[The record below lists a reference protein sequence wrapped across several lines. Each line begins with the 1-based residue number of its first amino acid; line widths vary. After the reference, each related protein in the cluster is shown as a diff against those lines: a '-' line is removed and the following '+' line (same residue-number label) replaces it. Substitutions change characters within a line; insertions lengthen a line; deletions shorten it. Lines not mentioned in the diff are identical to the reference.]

1 MRVRM
6 QLTAKSAVVNIAV
19 SLTLMLGA
27 AGIVR
32 AQEAPAASPT
42 PVKLADLVAEAERNH
57 PAIQA
62 AARMV
67 NAKRARVAQARALPD
82 PQLSV
87 GYMGDF
93 APFKTQ
99 KNDPAS
105 YRTAG
110 VMQEFPF
117 PGKRELRGKIA
128 SKEADAEL
136 PNVEAARRRVRA
148 EVKLAYYELWS
159 VEKSQEITG
168 KNKELLEKLARIA
181 EEKYK
186 VGKGLQQDVLR
197 AHVEVTRIRQKQT
210 LLEQRRRTLEA
221 QIASLLLRPV
231 EAPLGPLPAEI
242 AKSGLPYSF
251 EELISKGVEN
261 SPEIRRQEELIE
273 QSQLAADLARKE
285 FYPDFSVSWDYQNRT
300 SGMPEM
306 YGLKFTMNLPFFNK
320 GRRYAAVNEA
330 SETQASARQMREAVR
345 TVLMFQVKEQVLA
358 ARASDELLTLYSK
371 ALVPQSA
378 LTLES
383 SMAAYQVGSLDFLS
397 LITNFI
403 NVLEYENSYFEELAR
418 YQQALA
424 RLEEI
429 TGIELDGAS
438 GALPESRKP

>member
-1 MRVRM
+1 MRVR
-6 QLTAKSAVVNIAV
+6 SRFVVSFALI
-19 SLTLMLGA
+19 LCA
-27 AGIVR
+27 AGMVP
-32 AQEAPAASPT
+32 AQEGPAAGPP
-42 PVKLADLVAEAERNH
+42 PVKLADLLAEAERNH
-57 PAIQA
+57 PSIQA

-67 NAKRARVAQARALPD
+67 DAKRARIAQARALPD

-99 KNDPAS
+99 RNDPSS
-105 YRTAG
+105 YRTVG
-110 VMQEFPF
+110 VMQELPY
-117 PGKRELRGKIA
+117 PGKRDLRGKIA
-128 SKEADAEL
+128 AQEAEAEI

-148 EVKLAYYELWS
+148 EVKLAYYEIWS
-159 VEKSQEITG
+159 VGKALEITG
-168 KNKELLEKLARIA
+168 RNKELLEKLARIA
-181 EEKYK
+181 EERYK
-186 VGKGLQQDVLR
+186 LGKGLQPDVLR
-197 AHVEVTRIRQKQT
+197 AQVEVTRIRQRQT
-210 LLEQRRRTLEA
+210 LLELRRRTQEA
-221 QIASLLLRPV
+221 QLASLLLRPTD
-231 EAPLGPLPAEI
+231 APLGLLPGEI

-251 EELISKGVEN
+251 EELISKGIEN
-261 SPEIRRQEELIE
+261 SPEIRRQERLIE
-273 QSQLAADLARKE
+273 QSQLAVGLARKE

-306 YGLKFTMNLPFFNK
+306 YGLKFTMNLPIFNK

-345 TVLMFQVKEQVLA
+345 TVLLFQVKEQFLA
-358 ARASDELLTLYSK
+358 ARASDELLTLYLK

-383 SMAAYQVGSLDFLS
+383 SLAAYQVGSLDFLS

-403 NVLEYENSYFEELAR
+403 SVLDYETSYYEELAR

-424 RLEEI
+424 RLEEL

-438 GALPESRKP
+438 GSAPEARKP

>member
-1 MRVRM
+1 MRVRV
-6 QLTAKSAVVNIAV
+6 KFVV
-19 SLTLMLGA
+19 SLALMLCA
-27 AGIVR
+27 AGMVT
-32 AQEAPAASPT
+32 AQERPAASPP

-57 PAIQA
+57 PSIQA

-67 NAKRARVAQARALPD
+67 DAKRARIAQARALPD

-99 KNDPAS
+99 RNDPAS
-105 YRTAG
+105 YRTLG
-110 VMQEFPF
+110 VMQELPY
-117 PGKRELRGKIA
+117 PGKRNLRGRIA
-128 SKEADAEL
+128 AKEADAEI

-148 EVKLAYYELWS
+148 EVKVAYYELWG
-159 VEKSQEITG
+159 VGKAIEITG

-181 EEKYK
+181 EERYK
-186 VGKGLQQDVLR
+186 LGKGLQQDVLR
-197 AHVEVTRIRQKQT
+197 AQVEVTRIRQRQT
-210 LLEQRRRTLEA
+210 LLELRRRTLEA
-221 QIASLLLRPV
+221 QIASLLLRP
-231 EAPLGPLPAEI
+231 ADTPLGPLPAEI

-251 EELISKGVEN
+251 EELIGKGIES

-273 QSQLAADLARKE
+273 QSRLAADLARKE

-306 YGLKFTMNLPFFNK
+306 YGLRFTMNLPIFNK

-345 TVLMFQVKEQVLA
+345 TVLMFQVKEQFLA
-358 ARASDELLTLYSK
+358 ARASEELLTLYLK

-383 SMAAYQVGSLDFLS
+383 SLAAYQVGSLDFLS

-403 NVLEYENSYFEELAR
+403 SVLDYETSYYEELAR

-424 RLEEI
+424 RLEEL

-438 GALPESRKP
+438 GSAPEVRKP

>member
-1 MRVRM
+1 MRVR
-6 QLTAKSAVVNIAV
+6 SRFVVSFALI
-19 SLTLMLGA
+19 LCA
-27 AGIVR
+27 AGMVP
-32 AQEAPAASPT
+32 AQEGPAAGPP
-42 PVKLADLVAEAERNH
+42 PVKLAYLLAEAERNH
-57 PAIQA
+57 PSIQA

-67 NAKRARVAQARALPD
+67 DAKRARIAQARALPD

-99 KNDPAS
+99 RNDPSS
-105 YRTAG
+105 YRTVG
-110 VMQEFPF
+110 VMQELPY
-117 PGKRELRGKIA
+117 PGKRDLRGKIA
-128 SKEADAEL
+128 AQEAEAEI

-148 EVKLAYYELWS
+148 EVKLAYYEIWS
-159 VEKSQEITG
+159 VGKALEITG
-168 KNKELLEKLARIA
+168 RNKELLEKLARIA
-181 EEKYK
+181 EERYK
-186 VGKGLQQDVLR
+186 LGKGLQPDVLR
-197 AHVEVTRIRQKQT
+197 AQVEVTRIRQRQT
-210 LLEQRRRTLEA
+210 LLELRRRTQEA
-221 QIASLLLRPV
+221 QLASLLLRPTD
-231 EAPLGPLPAEI
+231 APLGLLPGEI

-251 EELISKGVEN
+251 EELISKGIEN
-261 SPEIRRQEELIE
+261 SPEIRRQERLIE
-273 QSQLAADLARKE
+273 QSQLAVGLARKE

-306 YGLKFTMNLPFFNK
+306 YGLKFTMNLPIFNK

-345 TVLMFQVKEQVLA
+345 TVLLFQVKEQFLA
-358 ARASDELLTLYSK
+358 ARASDELLTLYLK

-383 SMAAYQVGSLDFLS
+383 SLAAYQVGSLDFLS

-403 NVLEYENSYFEELAR
+403 SVLDYETSYYEELAR

-424 RLEEI
+424 RLEEL

-438 GALPESRKP
+438 GSAPEARKP

>member
-1 MRVRM
+1 MI
-6 QLTAKSAVVNIAV
+6 LC
-19 SLTLMLGA
+19 A
-27 AGIVR
+27 AGMVR
-32 AQEAPAASPT
+32 AQELPAASPP

-57 PAIQA
+57 PSIQA

-67 NAKRARVAQARALPD
+67 AAKRARIAQARALPD

-87 GYMGDF
+87 GYMGDI

-99 KNDPAS
+99 RNDPS
-105 YRTAG
+105 SNRTLG
-110 VMQEFPF
+110 VMQELPY
-117 PGKRELRGKIA
+117 PGKRDLRGRIA
-128 SKEADAEL
+128 AKEADAEM

-148 EVKLAYYELWS
+148 EVKVAYYELWG
-159 VEKSQEITG
+159 VGKAIDITG
-168 KNKELLEKLARIA
+168 RNKELLEKLARIA

-197 AHVEVTRIRQKQT
+197 AQVEVTRIRQRQT

-221 QIASLLLRPV
+221 QIASLLLWPAD
-231 EAPLGPLPAEI
+231 APLGPLPAEI
-242 AKSGLPYSF
+242 GKSGLPYSF
-251 EELISKGVEN
+251 EELIGKGVEN
-261 SPEIRRQEELIE
+261 SPEILRQEQLIE
-273 QSQLAADLARKE
+273 QSRLAVDLARKE

-306 YGLKFTMNLPFFNK
+306 YGLKFTMNLPIFNK

-345 TVLMFQVKEQVLA
+345 TVLMFQVKEQYLS

-383 SMAAYQVGSLDFLS
+383 AMTAYQVGSLDFLS
-397 LITNFI
+397 LISNFI
-403 NVLEYENSYFEELAR
+403 SVLDYETSYYEELAR

-424 RLEEI
+424 RLEEL

-438 GALPESRKP
+438 SIGSEARKP

>member
-1 MRVRM
+1 MRIR
-6 QLTAKSAVVNIAV
+6 VNLVV
-19 SLTLMLGA
+19 SLVLMLCA
-27 AGIVR
+27 AGRVS
-32 AQEAPAASPT
+32 AQEPPVT
-42 PVKLADLVAEAERNH
+42 NLPPVKLADLLAEAEQNH

-82 PQLSV
+82 PQLSA
-87 GYMGDF
+87 GYMGSL

-99 KNDPAS
+99 KNDPSS
-105 YRTAG
+105 YRTFG
-110 VMQEFPF
+110 VMQEIPY
-117 PGKRELRGKIA
+117 PGKRDLRGKIA
-128 SKEADAEL
+128 AKEADAEM

-181 EEKYK
+181 EERYK

-197 AHVEVTRIRQKQT
+197 AQVEVTRIRQKQT
-210 LLEQRRRTLEA
+210 LLELRRRTLEA
-221 QIASLLLRPV
+221 QIASLLLRPSD
-231 EAPLGPLPAEI
+231 APLGPLPAEI

-273 QSQLAADLARKE
+273 QSRLAADLARKE

-306 YGLKFTMNLPFFNK
+306 YGLKFTMNLPIFNK

-345 TVLMFQVKEQVLA
+345 TVLMFQVKEQFLA

-403 NVLEYENSYFEELAR
+403 SVLDYETSYYEELAR

-424 RLEEI
+424 RLEEL

-438 GALPESRKP
+438 GALPEARKP

>member
-1 MRVRM
+1 MRVRV
-6 QLTAKSAVVNIAV
+6 KCVVSFALI
-19 SLTLMLGA
+19 LCA
-27 AGIVR
+27 AGMVP
-32 AQEAPAASPT
+32 AQELPAASPP

-57 PAIQA
+57 PSIQA

-67 NAKRARVAQARALPD
+67 GAKRARIAQARALPD
-82 PQLSV
+82 PQLSA
-87 GYMGDF
+87 GYMGSL

-99 KNDPAS
+99 KNDPSS
-105 YRTAG
+105 YRTFG
-110 VMQEFPF
+110 VMQELPY
-117 PGKRELRGKIA
+117 PGKRDLRGKIA
-128 SKEADAEL
+128 AKEADAEI

-148 EVKLAYYELWS
+148 EVKVAYYELWG
-159 VEKSQEITG
+159 VGKAIDITG
-168 KNKELLEKLARIA
+168 RNKELLEKLARIA
-181 EEKYK
+181 EERYK
-186 VGKGLQQDVLR
+186 LGKGLQQDVLR
-197 AHVEVTRIRQKQT
+197 AQVEVTRIRQRQT
-210 LLEQRRRTLEA
+210 LLDQRHHTLEA
-221 QIASLLLRPV
+221 QIASLLMRPGD
-231 EAPLGPLPAEI
+231 APLGALPAEI
-242 AKSGLPYSF
+242 AKAGLPYSF
-251 EELISKGVEN
+251 EELIGKGVEN

-273 QSQLAADLARKE
+273 QSRLAADLARKE

-345 TVLMFQVKEQVLA
+345 TVLMFQVKEQFLA

-383 SMAAYQVGSLDFLS
+383 SMTAYQVGSLDFLS

-403 NVLEYENSYFEELAR
+403 TVLDYETSYYEELAR

-424 RLEEI
+424 RLEEL

-438 GALPESRKP
+438 GSAPEVSKP